1 MFMVNKKQLEKRMM
15 TIKKIVSLTILT
27 LIALLS
33 ACSNPPTFEE
43 FFDDKMEELSK
54 DRDNQDD
61 YSYSLVHK
69 EESVVQ
75 SNDAIAVFTEHNP
88 RGEQIFIA
96 YFTQEDGEW
105 EWRHT
110 KGAEWDTPVK
120 WSAMHQEPYI
130 YSGAISDSSIKEVF
144 AGRKKANIIEVE
156 GDKRFWYA
164 VSDEKGVEVKMVMED
179 GTQEVV
185 EELDDEM
192 LKESTDRSNKR

>member
-1 MFMVNKKQLEKRMM
+1 MM
-15 TIKKIVSLTILT
+15 IIRKIVSLTILT
-27 LIALLS
+27 LISILS
-33 ACSNPPTFEE
+33 ACSNPSTFED
-43 FFDDKMEELSK
+43 FFHQKMEEMSEG
-54 DRDNQDD
+54 RDKEEG

-69 EESVVQ
+69 VEEVIQ
-75 SNDAIAVFTEHNP
+75 SNDAIAVFTENNP

-96 YFTQEDGEW
+96 YFKQEDGHW
-105 EWRHT
+105 NWKQTR
-110 KGAEWDTPVK
+110 GAEWDTPVK

-144 AGRKKANIIEVE
+144 VGREKANIIEVE

-164 VSDEKGVEVKMVMED
+164 VSDEKDVEVKMVMED

-192 LKESTDRSNKR
+192 LEESTDRFNKR